1 MDELVEL
8 WERPGTARTMI
19 AGWHQWA
26 DAGQVSSG
34 LPQYL
39 IRQTHARKIGEI
51 KPGRFYLFQIPGT
64 HHLLRPVV
72 HLKDGHCERMEP
84 RSNAFHYAGTE
95 AKGFVIFLGLEPHQN
110 EERYAEAF
118 LDAVEAL
125 GVSRVIAVA
134 GVHGPVPYNRSR
146 EISCVYSLSG
156 LGEELS
162 SYAVK
167 PSSYEG
173 GTTIGTYITHRAEA
187 RGIEMVGF
195 YALCP
200 AYDFS
205 KGAMIVQ
212 QVSMDD
218 DYQAWHDLMQ
228 RINTML
234 RLDVSL
240 TDLERRS
247 DALRAAWDAKIEQ
260 LAKVPHLDV
269 QNYMAEVEAEFNE
282 ASFEPL
288 SHVWEDALD
297 QILDEDEDDEG

>member
-8 WERPGTARTMI
+8 SERPKTARVMI

-34 LPQYL
+34 LPEYL
-39 IRQTHARKIGEI
+39 IRQTHARRIGAI
-51 KPGRFYLFQIPGT
+51 RPGRFYLFQIPGT

-72 HLKDGHCERMEP
+72 RLKYGLCESMET
-84 RSNAFHYAGTE
+84 RSNLFHYAGTE
-95 AKGFVIFLGLEPHQN
+95 AKGFVIFLGHEPHQD

-118 LDAVEAL
+118 LDVAEAL
-125 GVSRVIAVA
+125 NVKRVIAVA

-146 EISCVYSLSG
+146 EISCVYSLPSMQDD
-156 LGEELS
+156 LA
-162 SYAVK
+162 SYSVK
-167 PSSYEG
+167 PSNYEG
-173 GTTIGTYITHRAEA
+173 GTTIGTYIAHRAGLRA
-187 RGIEMVGF
+187 IEMVGF

-205 KGAMIVQ
+205 KGAMVVQ

-218 DYQAWHDLMQ
+218 DYQAWHDVMV
-228 RINTML
+228 RINSMG
-234 RLDVSL
+234 RLDVNLS
-240 TDLERRS
+240 DLERRS
-247 DALRAAWDAKIEQ
+247 ETLQAAWDAKIEQ

-269 QNYMAEVEAEFNE
+269 RNYLAEVEAEFNE

-297 QILDEDEDDEG
+297 QILDDDVEEV